1 MFRIP
6 ATAQSQAP
14 HVSFVPR
21 FPRIFRLLGA
31 AALALACLAGAP
43 RAALA
48 HDIGAVIEAM
58 RLSRYALNAPERR
71 VWGTENAR
79 DALLVGQVENR
90 LFFYRYVREGSTS
103 RLVFRS
109 PPLVIDPGTWRPAHE
124 ENVSVTTPRGD
135 ETFYWVAYTYNDV
148 DGKQV
153 NGYLVDA
160 AGEAITVRAD
170 AGTAT
175 VTSTRPWDA
184 ARQAQAMATLR
195 KALVSYPSRLTAM
208 PADLRFVQRP
218 PVDTLAAFRA
228 LHQAARAIPRSKT
241 AEFARALAQLRTFV
255 MEQDYREIDP
265 KGEYPDTLVAL
276 NDYGFWLAEA
286 GDAAQADL
294 ILGEVLRRD
303 PSRIAAYLNR
313 ADARWQQRER
323 ERNPEKRD
331 YYLALAREDYR
342 QYCSLRL
349 VSNNAIPSNVAAR
362 ISTALDEKQ
371 LTAATCRP
379 RLEIFPAIKAG
390 DLQAVRLQLA
400 RGQDP
405 NGVNEHGVS
414 ALSVAVYYQHEE
426 IVRALL
432 AGGARVDGR
441 NRGAALMA
449 SAMPDGRDQRPLAQR
464 YAIADILLAAGA
476 SLQAP
481 DINGT
486 PLLITRT
493 SYYGDDRATLEYL
506 LSHGADP
513 NTHEKKG
520 RTVLHAAISN
530 FRTRWFADQLLAKG
544 ADINAAY
551 IRMYYGNSPM
561 WETPLLEALRESSGE
576 LKPGVALA
584 IPERVAFVLDRGADA
599 SVGGYGGKDAVA
611 RNGLD
616 EALSLSASYLQPAL
630 VDRLVQAARKPAAPL
645 TSEPLSA
652 LLRAWSY
659 LEARA
664 QASKDSPAW
673 DGLRASARA
682 TAERMVAAGVSL
694 KYQNSAQGMKD
705 NAIAPLSVPWL
716 PDDLY
721 LAWLKAGADQTD
733 RSDGGTRINGV
744 DQNDA
749 LPLVIMMQLGQQAK
763 VKMLLEHDAA
773 LYRDPQ
779 RCGMAVA
786 DVLSWQLGNAGK
798 AISPEMAG
806 AISHVM
812 QGAAKA
818 GNCDMSMKARA
829 RPYIGVSADE
839 LARYIEKGVAAR

>member
-1 MFRIP
+1 MLRIP
-6 ATAQSQAP
+6 SIAHSQGRR
-14 HVSFVPR
+14 VPR
-21 FPRIFRLLGA
+21 ISRLLGA
-31 AALALACLAGAP
+31 AALALACAAGIP
-43 RAALA
+43 RPALA
-48 HDIGAVIEAM
+48 HDIGAAIEAI
-58 RLSRYALNAPERR
+58 RLSRYPLNEPERR

-90 LFFYRYVREGSTS
+90 LFFYRYLREGSRST
-103 RLVFRS
+103 LAFRS
-109 PPLVIDPGTWRPAHE
+109 PALAIDPGAWRPARE
-124 ENVSVTTPRGD
+124 ENVSVTAPRGD

-153 NGYLVDA
+153 NGYLVDP

-170 AGTAT
+170 AGAAT

-184 ARQAQAMATLR
+184 ARQAQAMATLG
-195 KALVSYPSRLTAM
+195 KALVRYPSRLTAL
-208 PADLRFVQRP
+208 PAELRFVQRS
-218 PVDTLAAFRA
+218 PVDTLATFRA
-228 LHQAARAIPRSKT
+228 LHQAARAIPRAKT

-276 NDYGFWLAEA
+276 NDYGFWLAET

-323 ERNPEKRD
+323 ERNTEKRD

-349 VSNNAIPSNVAAR
+349 ASNHAIPSNVAAR
-362 ISTALDEKQ
+362 IGTALDEKQ
-371 LTAATCRP
+371 LTPATCRP
-379 RLEIFPAIKAG
+379 RLEIFQAIKAG
-390 DLQAVRLQLA
+390 DLDAVRAQLS

-405 NGVNEHGVS
+405 DGVNEHGVP
-414 ALSVAVYYQHEE
+414 ALGAAVYHKQED
-426 IVRALL
+426 IVRTLL
-432 AGGARVDGR
+432 AAGAKADGPGPR
-441 NRGAALMA
+441 RAMLAG
-449 SAMPDGRDQRPLAQR
+449 AMPDGRDTRPLAQR
-464 YAIADILLAAGA
+464 YAIADMLLAAGA
-476 SLQAP
+476 SIEAP
-481 DINGT
+481 DYNGT
-486 PLLITRT
+486 PLLMWRT

-513 NTHEKKG
+513 RTHDEKG

-551 IRMYYGNSPM
+551 IWLIYGNRVM
-561 WETPLLEALRESSGE
+561 WETPLLDALRESSSE

-584 IPERVAFVLDRGADA
+584 IPERVAFVLDRGADP
-599 SVGGYGGKDAVA
+599 SVGGYGGRDAVA

-616 EALSLSASYLQPAL
+616 EALSLSARYLQPAL
-630 VDRLVQAARKPAAPL
+630 VDRLVQASGKPAAPL

-652 LLRAWSY
+652 LLRMWSDM
-659 LEARA
+659 ESRA
-664 QASKDSPAW
+664 AASKDSPAW

-682 TAERMVAAGVSL
+682 VAERMVAAGVSL
-694 KYQNSAQGMKD
+694 KYQNSPRGLKD
-705 NAIAPLSVPWL
+705 NAIAPLSAPWL

-733 RSDGGTRINGV
+733 RSDSGMRINGV

-749 LPLVIMMQLGQQAK
+749 LPLVIMMQLDQSSK

-798 AISPEMAG
+798 AISPDMA
-806 AISHVM
+806 AAVRHVM

-818 GNCDMSMKARA
+818 GNCDMSMTARA
-829 RPYIGVSADE
+829 WPFAGVRADE
-839 LARYIEKGVAAR
+839 LARRAAASVAVR

>member
-1 MFRIP
+1 
-6 ATAQSQAP
+6 
-14 HVSFVPR
+14 
-21 FPRIFRLLGA
+21 
-31 AALALACLAGAP
+31 
-43 RAALA
+43 
-48 HDIGAVIEAM
+48 
-58 RLSRYALNAPERR
+58 
-71 VWGTENAR
+71 
-79 DALLVGQVENR
+79 
-90 LFFYRYVREGSTS
+90 
-103 RLVFRS
+103 
-109 PPLVIDPGTWRPAHE
+109 
-124 ENVSVTTPRGD
+124 
-135 ETFYWVAYTYNDV
+135 
-148 DGKQV
+148 
-153 NGYLVDA
+153 
-160 AGEAITVRAD
+160 
-170 AGTAT
+170 
-175 VTSTRPWDA
+175 
-184 ARQAQAMATLR
+184 
-195 KALVSYPSRLTAM
+195 
-208 PADLRFVQRP
+208 
-218 PVDTLAAFRA
+218 
-228 LHQAARAIPRSKT
+228 
-241 AEFARALAQLRTFV
+241 
-255 MEQDYREIDP
+255 
-265 KGEYPDTLVAL
+265 
-276 NDYGFWLAEA
+276 
-286 GDAAQADL
+286 
-294 ILGEVLRRD
+294 
-303 PSRIAAYLNR
+303 
-313 ADARWQQRER
+313 
-323 ERNPEKRD
+323 
-331 YYLALAREDYR
+331 
-342 QYCSLRL
+342 
-349 VSNNAIPSNVAAR
+349 
-362 ISTALDEKQ
+362 
-371 LTAATCRP
+371 
-379 RLEIFPAIKAG
+379 
-390 DLQAVRLQLA
+390 
-400 RGQDP
+400 
-405 NGVNEHGVS
+405 
-414 ALSVAVYYQHEE
+414 
-426 IVRALL
+426 
-432 AGGARVDGR
+432 
-441 NRGAALMA
+441 
-449 SAMPDGRDQRPLAQR
+449 
-464 YAIADILLAAGA
+464 
-476 SLQAP
+476 
-481 DINGT
+481 
-486 PLLITRT
+486 
-493 SYYGDDRATLEYL
+493 
-506 LSHGADP
+506 
-513 NTHEKKG
+513 
-520 RTVLHAAISN
+520 
-530 FRTRWFADQLLAKG
+530 
-544 ADINAAY
+544 
-551 IRMYYGNSPM
+551 MYYGNSPM

-584 IPERVAFVLDRGADA
+584 IPERVAFVLDRGADT

-749 LPLVIMMQLGQQAK
+749 LPPVIMMQLGQQAK

-839 LARYIEKGVAAR
+839 LPRSTRSDDWPELKARLAARIKTRTRDEWVERLEGTDACFAPVLSMAEAPEHPHLKARETFVQRDGHWQPNAAPRFSRTPSAVRAAPAAPGDHTREALGDWGLTPDEIGALLDGGVIAQRDPQGSA